1 MILLS
6 GADIILPD
14 RIVTTGTVAIDGQ
27 QIVEILDAPA
37 PARGEAAHVELSGHY
52 VVPGF
57 IDVHVHGLA
66 GIDTLDDA
74 DAIDRIAARLPPHGV
89 TGFCP
94 TSIACAPAVLKR
106 MLDAVRAARVRGS
119 GGRARVL
126 PAHLESNF
134 INPDFKGAQPLEC
147 LRLPHEAD
155 RADGEFAGEDILAE
169 IAAARP
175 DVGIVT
181 VAPEMPGV
189 LDLIRD
195 LVAHGHHVSLGHS
208 GASYEE
214 ALAGIDAGARQATH
228 LFNRM
233 PPLAH
238 RAPGLAGAVLD
249 SDDVAAEVI
258 CDGVHVHPAVV
269 RMAIAAKQPSRVMAI
284 TDGTAGSGLPRGAT
298 SVIGGRKITIGDA
311 AYLDDGTLAGSVLT
325 MDRAFARL
333 VTAMGL
339 SLIDAVTVCATTP
352 ARELGL
358 HGIGAIAPGAIAD
371 LAVLDRDLRVVRTYI
386 AGRLVWEKTNAP
398 LFGGTNAL
406 GGSSTE
412 V

>member
-6 GADIILPD
+6 GADIVLPD
-14 RIVTTGTVAIDGQ
+14 RIVTGGTVAIDGE
-27 QIVEILDAPA
+27 QIVEIRDSAVSSGQA
-37 PARGEAAHVELSGHY
+37 GHVDLHDHY

-57 IDVHVHGLA
+57 IDVHVHGV
-66 GIDTLDDA
+66 GGTDTLDDA
-74 DAIDRIAARLPPHGV
+74 EAIETIAARLPQHGV

-94 TSIACAPAVLKR
+94 TSIACTPAVLKR
-106 MLDAVRAARVRGS
+106 MLGAIRAARLRGP
-119 GGRARVL
+119 GNAARVL

-134 INPDFKGAQPLEC
+134 INPEFKGAQPLEC
-147 LRLPHEAD
+147 IRLPHGPAD
-155 RADGEFAGEDILAE
+155 PRHSGRPNGDFTGEEILAE

-175 DVGIVT
+175 DVGIIT

-189 LDLIRD
+189 LELIPT
-195 LVAHGHHVSLGHS
+195 LVAHGHHISLGHS
-208 GASYEE
+208 GANYEE
-214 ALAGIDAGARQATH
+214 ALAGIQAGARQATH

-249 SDDVAAEVI
+249 AEEIAAEVI

-269 RMAIAAKQPSRVMAI
+269 RTAIAAKHPSRVMAI

-298 SVIGGRKITIGDA
+298 SVIGGRRITVGDA

-325 MDRAFARL
+325 MAQAFARL

-339 SLIDAVTVCATTP
+339 SLVDAAMVCSTTP
-352 ARELGL
+352 ARELRL
-358 HGIGAIAPGAIAD
+358 HGLGAIAPGAIAD
-371 LAVLDRDLRVVRTYI
+371 LAVLDRDLQVVRTYL
-386 AGRLVWEKTNAP
+386 AGRLVWKK
-398 LFGGTNAL
+398 GTATI
-406 GGSSTE
+406 SA
-412 V
+412 